1 MCVEGIWLG
10 QWATHVEATGNRAK
24 RQFLPNTCHKL
35 HVALKPKKKRR
46 LSDPSAVRG
55 HCIFSKV
62 NNNNLNIGQT
72 TVADGVCTK
81 SGAIEEREVDMENEE
96 RSG

>member
-1 MCVEGIWLG
+1 MSVDLGHVWQG

-24 RQFLPNTCHKL
+24 RQFLPNTCRKL
-35 HVALKPKKKRR
+35 ALKPKKKRR

-55 HCIFSKV
+55 HCIFSTI
-62 NNNNLNIGQT
+62 NSNNLNIGQT

-96 RSG
+96 RSS